1 MNKIILLLFFPI
13 ISFSQINL
21 CDRSVEISNLFYNE
35 NYKSFVDELKQLRKD
50 VLVDENLVNIIDYN
64 IATGLFILNDYV
76 ESKVILDRFLVLQ
89 NENFKFNLKCDKDIF
104 IDDYQVPNVFE
115 SLSGRYFENNYLEL
129 YSDVCYNLNLFD
141 EALFS
146 IESLYKNK
154 YGKSKFMGC
163 GSHLR
168 LEIIN
173 YERRKFNILRSLNK
187 IEDSNIS
194 AMNIL
199 MLTLNEDLIIQVKNS
214 LLKNHTKKEIKR
226 EFKKNLINY
235 TRTSSKIAGIELN
248 VLYFDFFEYKI
259 ALWDFRDDENLKS
272 YFKDKLAYR
281 ILVN

>member
-1 MNKIILLLFFPI
+1 MKYL
-13 ISFSQINL
+13 
-21 CDRSVEISNLFYNE
+21 SNR
-35 NYKSFVDELKQLRKD
+35 DEFLK
-50 VLVDENLVNIIDYN
+50 
-64 IATGLFILNDYV
+64 
-76 ESKVILDRFLVLQ
+76 
-89 NENFKFNLKCDKDIF
+89 
-104 IDDYQVPNVFE
+104 
-115 SLSGRYFENNYLEL
+115 
-129 YSDVCYNLNLFD
+129 
-141 EALFS
+141 
-146 IESLYKNK
+146 
-154 YGKSKFMGC
+154 
-163 GSHLR
+163 
-168 LEIIN
+168 
-173 YERRKFNILRSLNK
+173 RSLNK